1 MNVRNNCPLQ
11 EQQNSVTEQNS
22 DLLQLGGHHGETECE
37 AKVPD
42 RVRLSHRQHGL
53 PCAAAFHHLLPVTET
68 DGETT

>member
-1 MNVRNNCPLQ
+1 MQ

-22 DLLQLGGHHGETECE
+22 DSLQLGETECE
-37 AKVPD
+37 AKVLD

>member
-1 MNVRNNCPLQ
+1 MQ
-11 EQQNSVTEQNS
+11 EQQNSVTEENS
-22 DLLQLGGHHGETECE
+22 DLLQLGETECE

-53 PCAAAFHHLLPVTET
+53 PCAAAFHHLMPVTET